1 MDTTQCV
8 TAQCVD
14 NIVHPAHV
22 AQTVHPV
29 HPVIIDLT
37 GDTGDY
43 TGDTGVQPMDL
54 TRDGVDGDVANVDAS
69 IIVVDDEPEIVLD
82 DPEIVEILRLYK
94 YYPLLQVS
102 EIPVITLPPPPGPT
116 GVYSGP
122 NPFASLSN
130 DPLTKILSFLS
141 FCTFLRMRLVCKRF
155 NIASQ
160 RTTSQWR
167 GFLIEKGPR
176 QITEDSVHVDRI
188 AHPFFIQGNMCRLGK
203 NGKCNMAFHYVHS
216 QLSPVFKEDDYFAAY
231 KTAIDFAS
239 RKKVES
245 LKRRQKTLAKS
256 QEQNS
261 GRKKFF
267 EGEVKFYESAKPDGR
282 VPDIRLYKAKK
293 EIDEEHQKY
302 KRLLKKLEKN
312 IAQTTYQIIEC
323 DKKLAEVSAR
333 RQSFREAQ
341 GLIKHKKKSTGAEEL
356 SKSRKRVD
364 RNDGDGDGE
373 KKGEKAK
380 KPRKPRK
387 ARKPEAVV
395 VADVDQ

>member
-1 MDTTQCV
+1 MEPTQS
-8 TAQCVD
+8 
-14 NIVHPAHV
+14 I
-22 AQTVHPV
+22 
-29 HPVIIDLT
+29 IIDLT
-37 GDTGDY
+37 GDTG
-43 TGDTGVQPMDL
+43 GVEPMDL
-54 TRDGVDGDVANVDAS
+54 TQDVVTNVVDLTQGVVTGAS
-69 IIVVDDEPEIVLD
+69 IVVDEPEIVLD

-102 EIPVITLPPPPGPT
+102 EIPVITLPPPPGLT

-176 QITEDSVHVDRI
+176 QITEDSVHVDPF
-188 AHPFFIQGNMCRLGK
+188 AHPFVLPTQGNKCRLGK

-245 LKRRQKTLAKS
+245 LKRRQKTLAKA
-256 QEQNS
+256 QELNI
-261 GRKKFF
+261 GRKKYMEECLAAAFR
-267 EGEVKFYESAKPDGR
+267 ETGIPYTD
-282 VPDIRLYKAKK
+282 K
-293 EIDEEHQKY
+293 EISDINEGFK
-302 KRLLKKLEKN
+302 KSLKKLEKN

-323 DKKLAEVSAR
+323 DRKFAQVSAQ

-341 GLIKHKKKSTGAEEL
+341 GLIKRKKKSTSAEEETSPKEL
-356 SKSRKRVD
+356 SKSKKPRKRVNRD
-364 RNDGDGDGE
+364 DGDDGGGE
-373 KKGEKAK
+373 KKGKKGEKGK
-380 KPRKPRK
+380 KPRK
-387 ARKPEAVV
+387 ARKTEAAGVT
-395 VADVDQ
+395 DQ